1 MALRNKVSL
10 KNNSRKFSSSRRRMT
25 YYLWITKPNQA
36 RVIEPVDMNLPHNF
50 PLKESA

>member
-1 MALRNKVSL
+1 MALRKKVCL

-36 RVIEPVDMNLPHNF
+36 GAIEPIDINLPHNF
-50 PLKESA
+50 PHKKSA